1 MEISETRLYDPY
13 LSKTL
18 YTKGMQCHKAL
29 WLYKY
34 RRELMDEYSAS
45 QLAVFNVGY
54 QVGDLALGLFPGGVM
69 VPYDG
74 LTAEEQLQKTRE
86 ALASGEET
94 IYEATFSHDNIFVKV
109 DILHRGP
116 DGWELYEVKS
126 ATKLKEQYLHDIAVQ
141 YHVLSGSGLT
151 ISKACLVHINNQ
163 YVRRGDIEVEKLFAI
178 QDLTETIRVMQPEIV
193 ANVTAM
199 RKMLLEDMPSIDI
212 GPHCHT
218 PYACSFLGHC
228 WSHIPENSV
237 FEFKGHGSPDP
248 FMLYEKGIQKME
260 DVPSEQLGW
269 RQKLQLN
276 GLLHRQNHI
285 DVDAVG
291 SFLDSLWYPLCFMD
305 FETSYMVPVPLFD
318 GIRPYQQ
325 VPFQYSL
332 HVINQPN
339 GEIQHF
345 EFLADELKD
354 PQLDFLEHLLA
365 AIPPDSCILTWNKTF
380 EEQRLRELA
389 AAFPERSREILAIIE
404 NLRDLMVP
412 FRDKSLYHWRFNGSY
427 SIKYVLPAMVEG
439 YSYEG
444 MEINNGEAA
453 SAAWLQMI
461 DTSDDEERERLRRN
475 LLQYCHLDTYGMV
488 MILKEMRKL
497 VTS

>member
-1 MEISETRLYDPY
+1 MEISESRLYDPY
-13 LSKTL
+13 LSKTM
-18 YTKGMQCHKAL
+18 YTKGIQCHKAL

-34 RRELMDEYSAS
+34 RRELMDERSAS

-69 VPYDG
+69 VPYGG

-86 ALASGEET
+86 ALARGEET

-126 ATKLKEQYLHDIAVQ
+126 STSLKDQYLQDIAVQ
-141 YHVLSGSGLT
+141 YHVLSGFGLV
-151 ISKACLVHINNQ
+151 ISTASLVHINNQ
-163 YVRRGDIEVEKLFAI
+163 YVRRGGIEVEKLFTVL
-178 QDLTETIRVMQPEIV
+178 DLTETIRAMQPEIV
-193 ANVTAM
+193 SNVAAM
-199 RKMLLEDMPSIDI
+199 RKMLLEDIPSIDI
-212 GPHCHT
+212 GPHCHN
-218 PYACSFLGHC
+218 PYDCSFLGHC
-228 WSHIPENSV
+228 WEHIPENSV

-248 FMLYEKGIQKME
+248 FKLYEQGILKMA
-260 DVPSEQLGW
+260 DVPPEQLGW
-269 RQKLQLN
+269 RQRLQLES
-276 GLLHRQNHI
+276 LMHQKNHI

-291 SFLDSLWYPLCFMD
+291 SFLVSLSYPLCFMD
-305 FETSYMVPVPLFD
+305 FETSYIVPVPLFD
-318 GIRPYQQ
+318 GTRPYQQ
-325 VPFQYSL
+325 VPFQFSL
-332 HVINQPN
+332 HVINEPN

-354 PQLDFLEHLLA
+354 PQQNFLEHLLA
-365 AIPPDSCILTWNKTF
+365 AIPPDACILTWNQTF

-389 AAFPERSREILAIIE
+389 AAFPERSGEIHAIID
-404 NLRDLMVP
+404 NLRDLMAP
-412 FRDKSLYHWRFNGSY
+412 FRDKSIYDWRFKGSY
-427 SIKYVLPAMVEG
+427 FIKYVLPAMVEG

-444 MEINNGEAA
+444 MEVNNGEAA

-461 DTSDDEERERLRRN
+461 RTTDDEEKESLRRN
-475 LLQYCHLDTYGMV
+475 LLQYCHLDTYGML
-488 MILKEMRKL
+488 MILGEMRRM